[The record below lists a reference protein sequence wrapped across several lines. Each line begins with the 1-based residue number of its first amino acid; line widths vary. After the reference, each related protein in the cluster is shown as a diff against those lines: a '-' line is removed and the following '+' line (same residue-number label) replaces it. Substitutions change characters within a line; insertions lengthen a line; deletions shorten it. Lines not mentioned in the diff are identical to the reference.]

1 MDLLL
6 AEIED
11 KRRALARMEGENKR
25 KSVKGSFS
33 VKKKL
38 RVAPITKRMRSV
50 GVTPR
55 TAKKA
60 DTRTS
65 RSAQM
70 QPRKLFG
77 SGTNSR
83 SASRP
88 RTMDRTM
95 DVKPGQ
101 GFMDPV
107 LSAILSGNYKPYEE
121 GMKRIKAN
129 SRKVR
134 HKNAR
139 KVLSK
144 MPAGRKTYAKRR
156 PKGKAGY
163 RGVITPKWMK
173 GETKHIL
180 VTDGASNT
188 MGLTAA
194 AATKTAEDYR
204 TLVGTYT
211 DDHSVM
217 DIGAIA
223 AWSLN
228 PVGQGLTRE
237 DRNGQSIDGTYCRI
251 QGHIHNVSN
260 NTNGSI
266 QGAGQQRAYVRMLV
280 LACKGG
286 RAVGSAGTG
295 GRPVA
300 NFDKEQLFKKI
311 DGSVVGF
318 DTTIDGT
325 VGHASSRVRSLQL
338 GINKSY
344 YTLLSDRKYEL
355 SGTSEGFGSSD
366 RLFDIKIPLK
376 QKTTFSDGHVDAWEK
391 NQIVLVAMTV
401 DPNMNDTAVATT
413 DARKNAIQ
421 LEFESKYSYKDF

>member
-1 MDLLL
+1 MNIDD
-6 AEIED
+6 EID
-11 KRRALARMEGENKR
+11 FLRRELKRMESGGKR
-25 KSVKGSFS
+25 KSVVGSFS

-38 RVAPITKRMRSV
+38 RVAPITKRMRST

-55 TAKKA
+55 TAKKV

-65 RSAQM
+65 RSRQM
-70 QPRKLFG
+70 QPKKLSFG
-77 SGTNSR
+77 SGSNSR

-88 RTMDRTM
+88 RTM

-107 LSAILSGNYKPYEE
+107 LSAILSGNNKPYEE
-121 GMKRIKAN
+121 AMKRIKAN

-139 KVLSK
+139 KVLTK

-180 VTDGASNT
+180 VTDGALNT

-194 AATKTAEDYR
+194 AATKTAEEYR

-211 DDHSVM
+211 DDHSTM

-260 NTNGSI
+260 NTANSI

-286 RAVGSAGTG
+286 RAVGASGTA
-295 GRPVA
+295 GRPIA

-318 DTTIDGT
+318 DVSNGT
-325 VGHASSRVRSLQL
+325 GKASSRVRSLQL
-338 GINKSY
+338 GVNKSY

-376 QKTTFSDGHVDAWEK
+376 QKSTFSDGHVDAWEK

-401 DPNMNDTAVATT
+401 DPNMNDTAIASV
-413 DARKNAIQ
+413 DARKDAIQ

>member
-1 MDLLL
+1 MNIDD
-6 AEIED
+6 EID
-11 KRRALARMEGENKR
+11 FLRRELKRMESGGKR
-25 KSVKGSFS
+25 KSVVGSFS

-38 RVAPITKRMRSV
+38 RVAPITKRMRST

-55 TAKKA
+55 TAKKV

-65 RSAQM
+65 RSRQM
-70 QPRKLFG
+70 QPKKLSFG
-77 SGTNSR
+77 SGSNSR

-88 RTMDRTM
+88 RTM

-107 LSAILSGNYKPYEE
+107 LSAILSGNNKPYEE
-121 GMKRIKAN
+121 AMKRIKAN

-139 KVLSK
+139 KVLTK

-180 VTDGASNT
+180 VTDGALNT

-194 AATKTAEDYR
+194 AATKTAEEYR

-211 DDHSVM
+211 DDHSTM

-260 NTNGSI
+260 NTANSI

-286 RAVGSAGTG
+286 RAVGVSGTA
-295 GRPVA
+295 GRPIA

-318 DTTIDGT
+318 DVSNGT
-325 VGHASSRVRSLQL
+325 GKASSRVRSLQL
-338 GINKSY
+338 GVNKSY

-376 QKTTFSDGHVDAWEK
+376 QKSTFSDGHVDAWEK

-401 DPNMNDTAVATT
+401 DPNMNDTAIASV
-413 DARKNAIQ
+413 DARKDAIQ

>member
-1 MDLLL
+1 MSKYDDIDPMELDSFLRSNPRL
-6 AEIED
+6 GVDDYLRE
-11 KRRALARMEGENKR
+11 RRASARGRAVDRTPGSSRRR
-25 KSVKGSFS
+25 KVS
-33 VKKKL
+33 
-38 RVAPITKRMRSV
+38 RVRSRSV
-50 GVTPR
+50 GTPQQL
-55 TAKKA
+55 
-60 DTRTS
+60 S
-65 RSAQM
+65 FSSM
-70 QPRKLFG
+70 
-77 SGTNSR
+77 SNSR
-83 SASRP
+83 SVSRP
-88 RTMDRTM
+88 RSSSRRSSRMDIDAPLKKSVQYTH
-95 DVKPGQ
+95 
-101 GFMDPV
+101 
-107 LSAILSGNYKPYEE
+107 
-121 GMKRIKAN
+121 

-139 KVLSK
+139 TVLNK
-144 MPAGRKTYAKRR
+144 MPAGGKSYAKRR

-173 GETKHIL
+173 GETKHVL
-180 VTDGASNT
+180 VTDGALNQL
-188 MGLTAA
+188 GLTSAS
-194 AATKTAEDYR
+194 ATKTAEEYR

-217 DIGAIA
+217 NIGAIA

-260 NTNGSI
+260 NTAGSI
-266 QGAGQQRAYVRMLV
+266 QSAGQQRAYVRMLV

-286 RAVGSAGTG
+286 RAVGIAGTS

-325 VGHASSRVRSLQL
+325 SGHASSRVRSLQL
-338 GINKSY
+338 GINKQY

-376 QKTTFSDGHVDAWEK
+376 QKTTFSDGHVDSWEK
-391 NQIVLVAMTV
+391 NQLVLVCMTV
-401 DPNMNDTAVATT
+401 DPNMNDAAIATT
-413 DARKNAIQ
+413 DARKDAIQ